1 MGTATQDSTSGS
13 VPTHRSSGLVVY
25 VVQVKTALTLMQ
37 SGTVHAAH
45 GDEPELGNA
54 EDFWQDIA
62 TVEVKPRTKKR
73 TVIEKGLAEAGIEK
87 TADLEAR
94 LLDEHAAYV
103 WRAKP
108 PEPAALRLT

>member
-1 MGTATQDSTSGS
+1 MTEVTTNGGAQMLPSED
-13 VPTHRSSGLVVY
+13 GLVPY
-25 VVQVKTALTLMQ
+25 VVQVKM
-37 SGTVHAAH
+37 SAH
-45 GDEPELGNA
+45 LLNPAFEIAVEGADVWF
-54 EDFWQDIA
+54 DVA
-62 TVEVKPRTKKR
+62 TVRVVPRTKKR

-108 PEPAALRLT
+108 TEPAALRLT

>member
-1 MGTATQDSTSGS
+1 MGTEATNGVSTSDSGQ
-13 VPTHRSSGLVVY
+13 THLGDDGLVPY
-25 VVQVKTALTLMQ
+25 IVQVKEHV
-37 SGTVHAAH
+37 GR
-45 GDEPELGNA
+45 EPEDMREGWF
-54 EDFWQDIA
+54 DVA
-62 TVEVKPRTKKR
+62 TVRVVPRTKKR